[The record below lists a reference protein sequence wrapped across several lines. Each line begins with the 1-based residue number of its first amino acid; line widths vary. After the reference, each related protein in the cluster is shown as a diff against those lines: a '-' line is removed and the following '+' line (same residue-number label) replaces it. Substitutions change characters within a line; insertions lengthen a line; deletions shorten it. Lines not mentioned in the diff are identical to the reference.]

1 MSDAHTAIEA
11 VARQSYSRLV
21 SFLAARFRD
30 VASAED
36 ALSEAIVAALRT
48 WPTQG
53 VPSNPEAWLLQAAK
67 HRLIDRVRHARVRDA
82 TTQTLRV
89 LLDEAEEL
97 SLTTR
102 FPDERLKLLFVCAH
116 PAIDAR
122 IHTPLMLQTVLGLDA
137 ESIAEAFLVPAA
149 TMSQRLARAKTK
161 IRDTR
166 IAFEIPAA
174 TELSERLSA
183 VLEAIY
189 ATFNCGW
196 DDVDGSGSDRSALTD
211 EAIWLARMTVDL
223 LPQEPEALG
232 LLALFLY
239 CEARRAARRGS
250 DGEYVPISEQDV
262 SKWNR
267 EHIIEAETLLSRASS
282 FNRAG
287 RFQLEAAIQ
296 SAHAERLR
304 GNAVDWAAIALL
316 YEGVIR
322 MAPTFGAMLGRAAAV
337 AEAYGPAQGLTLLDA
352 LATDAAT
359 ETHQS
364 YWATR
369 GFVLQRLGRAEEAA
383 AAFQSAIALT
393 RDPAVSAFL
402 QRAVE
407 KEEDF
412 TRRSPRTRR

>member
-1 MSDAHTAIEA
+1 MPDARNTIEA
-11 VARQSYSRLV
+11 VVRQSYSRLV

-36 ALSEAIVAALRT
+36 ALSEAFVAALRT

-53 VPSNPEAWLLQAAK
+53 VPSNPEAWLLRAAK
-67 HRLIDRVRHARVRDA
+67 HRLIDRIRHAHVHDA
-82 TTQTLRV
+82 NVLTLRT

-97 SLTTR
+97 SLTTA

-137 ESIAEAFLVPAA
+137 DSIAEAFLVPGA

-161 IRDTR
+161 IRDTH
-166 IAFEIPAA
+166 IAFEVP
-174 TELSERLSA
+174 TGKELSERLSA
-183 VLEAIY
+183 VLEAVY
-189 ATFNCGW
+189 ATYNRGW
-196 DDVDGSGSDRSALTD
+196 EDVDGSDIERSALTD
-211 EAIWLARMTVDL
+211 EAIWLARMAVEL
-223 LPQEPEALG
+223 LPDEPEALG
-232 LLALFLY
+232 LLSLFLH
-239 CEARRAARRGS
+239 CEARRPARRGPA
-250 DGEYVPISEQDV
+250 GEYVPISEQDV

-267 EHIIEAETLLSRASS
+267 AQIIEAEQLLSRASS
-282 FNRAG
+282 FNRPG

-304 GNAVDWAAIALL
+304 HNPVDWVAIALL

-322 MAPTFGAMLGRAAAV
+322 IAPTFGAMLGRAAAV
-337 AEAYGPAQGLTLLDA
+337 AEAYGPAQGLRLLDA
-352 LATDAAT
+352 LASDAAT

-369 GFVLQRLGRAEEAA
+369 GFILQRLGRSDEAVE
-383 AAFQSAIALT
+383 AFQSAMALT
-393 RDPAVSAFL
+393 RDPVVSAFL
-402 QRAVE
+402 RRAGE
-407 KEEDF
+407 
-412 TRRSPRTRR
+412 T

>member
-1 MSDAHTAIEA
+1 MADAHSAIEA
-11 VARQSYSRLV
+11 VSRQSYSRLV

-67 HRLIDRVRHARVRDA
+67 HRLIDRVRHNRVRDQNA
-82 TTQTLRV
+82 QTLRL

-97 SLTTR
+97 SLTTQ

-122 IHTPLMLQTVLGLDA
+122 IHTPLMLQTVLGLDV
-137 ESIAEAFLVPAA
+137 ESIAAAFLVPAP
-149 TMSQRLARAKTK
+149 TMGQRIARAKTK

-166 IAFEIPAA
+166 IAFEVP
-174 TELSERLSA
+174 TGNELNSRLSA

-189 ATFNCGW
+189 AIYTRGW
-196 DDVDGSGSDRSALTD
+196 EDIEGIDAERSALTD
-211 EAIWLARMTVDL
+211 EAVWLARMTVEL
-223 LPQEPEALG
+223 LPEASEALG
-232 LLALFLY
+232 LLALLLY
-239 CEARRAARRGS
+239 CEARGAARRGAN
-250 DGEYVPISEQDV
+250 GEYVPISEQDV

-267 EHIIEAETLLSRASS
+267 EQIIEAGTLLARAST

-304 GNAVDWAAIALL
+304 GSEVDWAAIALL

-322 MAPTFGAMLGRAAAV
+322 IAPTFGAMLGRAAAV
-337 AEAYGPAQGLTLLDA
+337 AAAYGAAQGLQLLDA
-352 LATDAAT
+352 LASDTAT
-359 ETHQS
+359 QTHQS

-369 GFVLQRLGRAEEAA
+369 GFILKRLGRSEEATV
-383 AAFQSAIALT
+383 AFQTAISLT
-393 RDPAVSAFL
+393 HDPAVRAFL
-402 QRAVE
+402 QRA
-407 KEEDF
+407 
-412 TRRSPRTRR
+412 TAAP